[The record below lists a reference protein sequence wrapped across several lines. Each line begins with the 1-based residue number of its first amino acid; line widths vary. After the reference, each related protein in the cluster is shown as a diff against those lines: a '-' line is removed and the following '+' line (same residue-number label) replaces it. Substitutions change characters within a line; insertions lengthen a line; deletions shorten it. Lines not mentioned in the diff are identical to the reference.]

1 MECSACNISIIKL
14 YFFLYILSSDV
25 NCGMLFCEA
34 SGTYQ
39 GTASVAGSIVTVG
52 VGGGVQCL

>member
-1 MECSACNISIIKL
+1 MCV
-14 YFFLYILSSDV
+14 SSDV
-25 NCGMLFCEA
+25 NCGMLFCQA

-39 GTASVAGSIVTVG
+39 GSGIAGSIVTVG